1 MPHSKS
7 CQLSLH
13 PCQRGRLAPGSRST
27 RPFPGPGNWS
37 GLVVSL
43 LVSLVVGAVLL
54 LGAGLEQDPIGPV
67 IGGSQAFWKTAIGKT
82 DEALSTGNVTAAL
95 QEWRDAYRSAMKA
108 GGWEAFIEVGD
119 AYRRIG
125 EVARQSESFNPKA
138 REIYM
143 IALSQARR
151 LECVECLLRVAEA
164 FAALGDGEHLMLS
177 TRLADRLAAQ
187 DPEAE
192 ADVRAFTMRYADQL
206 LNTGP

>member
-1 MPHSKS
+1 MPRSRS
-7 CQLSLH
+7 CQLSPH
-13 PCQRGRLAPGSRST
+13 PWQRDRLAPGSRST
-27 RPFPGPGNWS
+27 SPLAGPGNWS

-43 LVSLVVGAVLL
+43 LVSLVVGGVLV
-54 LGAGLEQDPIGPV
+54 LGAALEQDPTGPV
-67 IGGSQAFWKTAIGKT
+67 TGESQAFWKTAIDKT
-82 DEALSTGNVTAAL
+82 DEVLATGNVTAAL
-95 QEWRDAYRSAMKA
+95 QEWRTAYRSAMKA

-125 EVARQSESFNPKA
+125 VVARQSESFDPKA

-164 FAALGDGEHLMLS
+164 FAALGDREHLMLS
-177 TRLADRLAAQ
+177 VRLADLLATQ

-192 ADVRAFTMRYADQL
+192 ADVRAFTIRYADQL
-206 LNTGP
+206 LSTGP